1 VLKYE
6 FKREGGTM
14 QEEQIVLDKTFKFIV
29 EIETTKR
36 NIRTML
42 NRAVG
47 ETFGN
52 DVYFRVGKVKV
63 E

>member
-1 VLKYE
+1 MTE
-6 FKREGGTM
+6 
-14 QEEQIVLDKTFKFIV
+14 EEQIVMDKTFKFIV

>member
-1 VLKYE
+1 
-6 FKREGGTM
+6 M
-14 QEEQIVLDKTFKFIV
+14 NEEIIVDKTFKFIV

-36 NIRTML
+36 NVRDML
-42 NRAVG
+42 NQAVE

-52 DVYFRVGKVKV
+52 DVYFKIGKVKV